1 MTFDYTTSKSTAER
15 LIARFGQNA
24 TLRRLES
31 VGPQWAPKQYPTDTT
46 IKAVDLDILKRDR
59 DGSLTA
65 ESSRNLL
72 ISTSAGIVPRQDY
85 KIVIGLAASAVTDES
100 DWHEIENVKP
110 LSPGGT
116 DILYEAALKT

>member
-1 MTFDYTTSKSTAER
+1 MTFNYARARATAER
-15 LIARFGQNA
+15 LIARFGQTA

-31 VGPQWAPKQYPTDTT
+31 VGQQWAPKQFPTDTT
-46 IKAVDLDILKRDR
+46 VTVVDLDILKRDR

-72 ISTSAGIVPRQDY
+72 ISTSAGVAPRQDD
-85 KIVIGLAASAVTDES
+85 KIVIGLAASAVSDQS

-110 LSPGGT
+110 FAPGGT
-116 DILYEAALKT
+116 AVFYEAVLKT